1 MSRIS
6 SSVQNIPKVLLC
18 TLRGPR
24 IHMQRLLPL
33 LRNTLTALW
42 LATAAFTP
50 IQAVAAER
58 KMDAPAG
65 ADSTVVEFL
74 LASSAKDFKA
84 SGGSLP
90 TAIRAARIGYFAE
103 SGKGNFLLCGSFKSG
118 HGPQEKWTPFA
129 TIKTSDY
136 EQWVGGTAKAYCE
149 QRTIKWYPGNH
160 STTVMQRLKE

>member
-1 MSRIS
+1 MSS
-6 SSVQNIPKVLLC
+6 LCSSVQNIQKVLPC

-24 IHMQRLLPL
+24 IHMQLLLPL
-33 LRNTLTALW
+33 LRNTLTALS
-42 LATAAFTP
+42 LATAALAP

-58 KMDAPAG
+58 KIDAPAG

-74 LASSAKDFKA
+74 LASSAKDFKT

-118 HGPQEKWTPFA
+118 HGQQKMWTHFA

-149 QRTIKWYPGNH
+149 QRTIKWYPGDH
-160 STTVMQRLKE
+160 STTVMQKLKE

>member
-33 LRNTLTALW
+33 LRNTLNALW

>member
-1 MSRIS
+1 MSSLS
-6 SSVQNIPKVLLC
+6 SSARNTPKVLPC

-24 IHMQRLLPL
+24 THMQRLLPM
-33 LRNTLTALW
+33 LRNTLTALS
-42 LATAAFTP
+42 LATAAFAP

-58 KMDAPAG
+58 NTNAPAG

-84 SGGSLP
+84 SGGNLP
-90 TAIRAARIGYFAE
+90 TAIRATRIGYFAE
-103 SGKGNFLLCGSFKSG
+103 SGRGNFILCGSFKSG
-118 HGPQEKWTPFA
+118 HRPQEKWTHFA

-149 QRTIKWYPGNH
+149 QRTIKWYPGDH